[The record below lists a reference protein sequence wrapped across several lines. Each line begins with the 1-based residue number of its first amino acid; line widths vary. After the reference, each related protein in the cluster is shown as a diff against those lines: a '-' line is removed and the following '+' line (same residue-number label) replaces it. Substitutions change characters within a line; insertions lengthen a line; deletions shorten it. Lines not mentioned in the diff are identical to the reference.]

1 MTGGTR
7 FTRILRNPARPK
19 PPTVEMIERMSA
31 EAALGLELGN
41 IKKIVER
48 R

>member
-7 FTRILRNPARPK
+7 FTRTLRNPARPK

-31 EAALGLELGN
+31 EAELGLGN
-41 IKKIVER
+41 IKRIVER